1 MFMNKKIKIILFIV
15 IGIVILAAIVLGVI
29 FTVKLWGNKCE
40 PLTPLAL
47 EKFAIVGGE
56 RPISGDKCDISS
68 KSYLLR
74 LVYDKSSQAERAK
87 TGLQLATPGDI
98 DDIGGLEWITEDGD
112 SSVFWT
118 NDEKLGILVIPGE
131 DSEKIV
137 DKQIKKAFKK
147 LE

>member
-1 MFMNKKIKIILFIV
+1 MNKKIKIILFII
-15 IGIVILAAIVLGVI
+15 IGIVVLAIIVLGII
-29 FTVKLWGNKCE
+29 FAVNLRGDKCE

-47 EKFAIVGGE
+47 KKFAVAGGE

-74 LVYDKSSQAERAK
+74 LVYDKSSQAAKAK
-87 TGLQLATPGDI
+87 TGLQLATPGEVDN
-98 DDIGGLEWITEDGD
+98 IGGLEWITKDGD

-131 DSEKIV
+131 DSAKVV